1 VLGFAPLAAAPL
13 GATGEAGSAYDVAV
27 EEASSVV
34 MLLSAQAAFINAAD
48 ESSQVQDTVLVA
60 PSVFTTLVLEAA
72 SASEAQSAQIVF
84 LANVGELVLGASTE
98 SAQADWQALY
108 AESAQ
113 AAETNSALAIFPAS
127 VQDSIAASSIF
138 VGGLVYEADIEETA
152 SALDTPSTI
161 GSFAIFIVEG
171 VGGVD
176 TPSALA
182 VFPVFFADG
191 ASTQDSTLVA
201 PSVFNAPV
209 SEQVSAASS
218 VLASA
223 VFAAIITDGAVA
235 VDEFVRRLLWE
246 VINDAQ
252 AVDWGA
258 VNTSQ
263 STTWGTI
270 DNSQP
275 TAWTPVKTQT

>member
-1 VLGFAPLAAAPL
+1 L
-13 GATGEAGSAYDVAV
+13 
-27 EEASSVV
+27 VV
-34 MLLSAQAAFINAAD
+34 
-48 ESSQVQDTVLVA
+48 
-60 PSVFTTLVLEAA
+60 
-72 SASEAQSAQIVF
+72 
-84 LANVGELVLGASTE
+84 
-98 SAQADWQALY
+98 
-108 AESAQ
+108 
-113 AAETNSALAIFPAS
+113 FPAS

-138 VGGLVYEADIEETA
+138 VGGLVYSANIEEAT

-161 GSFAIFIVEG
+161 GSFAIFIVDG

-182 VFPVFFADG
+182 VFPVFFTDS

-235 VDEFVRRLLWE
+235 VDEFARRLLWE

-252 AVDWGA
+252 AVEWGDVNSSQASTWSVLNAAQNETWGA
-258 VNTSQ
+258 TNTSQ

-275 TAWTPVKTQT
+275 TVWTPVKTQT